1 MSIGFCC
8 LFLLG
13 TWYLTVYSARSS
25 LAAPFEWAHDAA
37 VFVFSAG
44 FALEVLADYQLNK
57 HKKKTGNATL
67 NREGVWSIVRHPKYV
82 PPAISSTPTLY

>member
-1 MSIGFCC
+1 MSVGSCRSLRSVISDN
-8 LFLLG
+8 LLR
-13 TWYLTVYSARSS
+13 ARSS
-25 LAAPFEWAHDAA
+25 LSAPLEWAHDAA
-37 VFVFSAG
+37 VFVFTAG

-82 PPAISSTPTLY
+82 PAAI

>member
-1 MSIGFCC
+1 M
-8 LFLLG
+8 LG
-13 TWYLTVYSARSS
+13 ISCLTVYSARSS
-25 LAAPFEWAHDAA
+25 LSAPLEWAHDAA

-57 HKKKTGNATL
+57 HKKKTGNASL

-82 PPAISSTPTLY
+82 PAAISPTPRLY

>member
-1 MSIGFCC
+1 M
-8 LFLLG
+8 LG
-13 TWYLTVYSARSS
+13 MCYLTVYSARSS
-25 LAAPFEWAHDAA
+25 LAAPLEWAHDAA

-57 HKKKTGNATL
+57 HKKNTGNASL

-82 PPAISSTPTLY
+82 PTAINSTSTLY

>member
-1 MSIGFCC
+1 MSIGFNC
-8 LFLLG
+8 LFVLG
-13 TWYLTVYSARSS
+13 MWYLTVCSARSS
-25 LAAPFEWAHDAA
+25 LSAPLEWAHDAA

-82 PPAISSTPTLY
+82 PSATSSARTPY

>member
-1 MSIGFCC
+1 MSYPYGLYDSI
-8 LFLLG
+8 L
-13 TWYLTVYSARSS
+13 WYLTAYSARSS
-25 LAAPFEWAHDAA
+25 LSAPLEWAHDAA

-57 HKKKTGNATL
+57 HKKETGNATL

-82 PPAISSTPTLY
+82 SNAIGSTRVIC

>member
-1 MSIGFCC
+1 MSVGLYC
-8 LFLLG
+8 LFMLGLL
-13 TWYLTVYSARSS
+13 YLTICSARSS
-25 LAAPFEWAHDAA
+25 LSAPLEWAHDAA

-57 HKKKTGNATL
+57 HKKKTGNASL

-82 PPAISSTPTLY
+82 STSIISTPTEY